1 MELFGRISKEPKFHD
16 SKEPQSEEKEA
27 FKNGTEIAGNKT
39 TVKVVKNKMAPPFKV
54 AEFDIVF
61 GKGISKSSCLVDL
74 ALKFGLMTKS
84 GSWFSYKGERFAQGR
99 EGAKKVFESNA
110 ELSAEVEAE
119 IRKIA
124 SEKSD
129 LLMTA
134 DDGDDEGVSNEE

>member
-1 MELFGRISKEPKFHD
+1 MLR
-16 SKEPQSEEKEA
+16 EE
-27 FKNGTEIAGNKT
+27 
-39 TVKVVKNKMAPPFKV
+39 
-54 AEFDIVF
+54 
-61 GKGISKSSCLVDL
+61 
-74 ALKFGLMTKS
+74 
-84 GSWFSYKGERFAQGR
+84 RAQ
-99 EGAKKVFESNA
+99 KKVFESNA

>member
-1 MELFGRISKEPKFHD
+1 MKPVPQGEEAFDH
-16 SKEPQSEEKEA
+16 EPQFRKRDLYD
-27 FKNGTEIAGNKT
+27 
-39 TVKVVKNKMAPPFKV
+39 
-54 AEFDIVF
+54 DIVLF
-61 GKGISKSSCLVDL
+61 PFEHLQPLLLPSL
-74 ALKFGLMTKS
+74 
-84 GSWFSYKGERFAQGR
+84 SYKGERFAQGR